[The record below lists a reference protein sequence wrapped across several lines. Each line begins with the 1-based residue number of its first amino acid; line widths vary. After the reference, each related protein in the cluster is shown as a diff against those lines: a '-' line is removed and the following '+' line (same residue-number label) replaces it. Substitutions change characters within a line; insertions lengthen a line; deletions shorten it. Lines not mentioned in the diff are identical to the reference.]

1 MQEAL
6 RNINSQILSPRDK
19 FFLKKNEAFFYK
31 EILKKLKSY
40 RGYRDSIQNLIILKP
55 LTPTLSPQA
64 GRGGENSSRMSR
76 FIRDGAIQ
84 LKS

>member
-55 LTPTLSPQA
+55 LTPTLSLA
-64 GRGGENSSRMSR
+64 SGARGRK
-76 FIRDGAIQ
+76 FIADVAIQ
-84 LKS
+84 LKAKFAKQI